1 MFTGIVEAIGQ
12 IIAVDP
18 VVVSGSSRQEV
29 GAETD
34 SQGRRLT
41 IALGNLDHEDVVIGD
56 SIAIS
61 GACMTVIAIHDGRI
75 QVDVSAESLRCT
87 VGLDRCGPVNLE
99 KAMLASDR
107 WGGHMVSG
115 HVDGTAEVIG
125 LTAVGESW
133 CIRARVPA
141 TFSALV
147 TEKGSIALDGV
158 SLTVNTVSDTA
169 RHGDHRKH
177 NSAHVAGDHLAPASA
192 RRSHQ
197 CRVGS
202 AGQAGRADC
211 EPHGAP
217 FIRNSR
223 CPPVVC
229 RTLLHSLRTCAPAAW
244 WS

>member
-87 VGLDRCGPVNLE
+87 VGLD
-99 KAMLASDR
+99 
-107 WGGHMVSG
+107 
-115 HVDGTAEVIG
+115 
-125 LTAVGESW
+125 
-133 CIRARVPA
+133 
-141 TFSALV
+141 
-147 TEKGSIALDGV
+147 
-158 SLTVNTVSDTA
+158 
-169 RHGDHRKH
+169 
-177 NSAHVAGDHLAPASA
+177 
-192 RRSHQ
+192 
-197 CRVGS
+197 
-202 AGQAGRADC
+202 
-211 EPHGAP
+211 
-217 FIRNSR
+217 
-223 CPPVVC
+223 
-229 RTLLHSLRTCAPAAW
+229 
-244 WS
+244 